1 MTGIIKTFKKF
12 KVLHF
17 VILALGIFV
26 LVSRSNNSQ
35 AKITDTFPSVQ
46 SKQERMEI
54 SLDLIGELQSL
65 NHDYVYP
72 KIWNGRIA
80 YLRPEGFVK
89 EGEVVLTFETKG
101 IEDELK
107 QSQEQLESAI
117 YALEN
122 LKESIELQRV
132 QSDNNLEM
140 AQKNLENAETNYQ
153 RRKTEIEEGIRPAI
167 DLAQSEISL
176 LQAQQSLEE
185 SELSLKT
192 RENQWELDLIDK
204 QKTIDYRKEKVEEK
218 TEDLANGTIYAHKD
232 GLMIHNEGWFGQVR
246 KYQEGDETRKDRP
259 ILDFPAITDFIVRV
273 KINERDLYKVKVGQ
287 TALITIDAVPGKIFE
302 GKLNK
307 IADIASSDMGTS
319 SITFS
324 AQGESKGFAAE
335 ILLSKPEEDIEVKN
349 QEKNDSLQIREARR
363 SQNSEMPD
371 FVKERIQEEG
381 MTQEDFQKRM
391 NSWGEAEEPS
401 KENEENDDFSN
412 LRPGMTSLTR
422 IILEVIEGAIILPR
436 SAIFIDEGQT
446 VVYRVVNNSWE
457 KVIVNL
463 GAVTPQEAQIKSGVS
478 NGETFLIV
486 APEEGAISTA
496 IESAKKEDSSG
507 FSGGMPQGSW
517 GGGGKGGGRGGK

>member
-1 MTGIIKTFKKF
+1 
-12 KVLHF
+12 
-17 VILALGIFV
+17 
-26 LVSRSNNSQ
+26 
-35 AKITDTFPSVQ
+35 
-46 SKQERMEI
+46 
-54 SLDLIGELQSL
+54 
-65 NHDYVYP
+65 
-72 KIWNGRIA
+72 
-80 YLRPEGFVK
+80 
-89 EGEVVLTFETKG
+89 
-101 IEDELK
+101 
-107 QSQEQLESAI
+107 
-117 YALEN
+117 
-122 LKESIELQRV
+122 
-132 QSDNNLEM
+132 
-140 AQKNLENAETNYQ
+140 
-153 RRKTEIEEGIRPAI
+153 
-167 DLAQSEISL
+167 
-176 LQAQQSLEE
+176 
-185 SELSLKT
+185 LKT

-302 GKLNK
+302 GRLNK

-335 ILLSKPEEDIEVKN
+335 ILLSKPEEDPELKN
-349 QEKNDSLQIREARR
+349 QEKNDSMQVREARK

-371 FVKERIQEEG
+371 FIKERIQEGG
-381 MTQEDFQKRM
+381 MTQEDFQKRI
-391 NSWGEAEEPS
+391 NNRGEAEEPS

-422 IILEVIEGAIILPR
+422 IILEVIENAIILPR

-486 APEEGAISTA
+486 APEESAISTA

>member
-12 KVLHF
+12 KILHF

-26 LVSRSNNSQ
+26 LITKSNNSQ
-35 AKITDTFPSVQ
+35 VKITDTFPSVQ
-46 SKQERMEI
+46 SRQEKMEV

-72 KIWNGRIA
+72 KIWGGRIA

-89 EGEVVLTFETKG
+89 KGEVVLTFETKG

-117 YALEN
+117 YSLEN

-132 QSDNNLEM
+132 QSNNNLEM
-140 AQKNLENAETNYQ
+140 ATKNLENAETNYQ

-176 LQAQQSLEE
+176 LQAQQTLEE
-185 SELSLKT
+185 STLSLKT
-192 RENQWELDLIDK
+192 KENQWELDLIDR
-204 QKTIDYRKEKVEEK
+204 QKTIDYRREKVEEK
-218 TEDLANGTIYAHKD
+218 TEDLANGTMYAHKD

-287 TALITIDAVPGKIFE
+287 SALITIDAVPGKVFE

-335 ILLSKPEEDIEVKN
+335 ILLSRPESPITE
-349 QEKNDSLQIREARR
+349 EKEINDSMQVREERK
-363 SQNSEMPD
+363 SQNSDMPD
-371 FVKERIQEEG
+371 FVKERIEEG
-381 MTQEDFQKRM
+381 GMSQEDFQPKMR
-391 NSWGEAEEPS
+391 WGEKETPS
-401 KENEENDDFSN
+401 QTNEENDDFSN

-422 IILEVIEGAIILPR
+422 IILEIIENAIILPR
-436 SAIFIDEGQT
+436 SAIFIDGGQT
-446 VVYRVVNNSWE
+446 VVYRVTSNNDWE
-457 KVIVNL
+457 KVIVDL
-463 GAVTPQEAQIKSGVS
+463 GAVTPQEAQVKSGIES
-478 NGETFLIV
+478 GEVFLIV
-486 APEEGAISTA
+486 APEESAISTA
-496 IESAKKEDSSG
+496 IESTKKEDGSG
-507 FSGGMPQGSW
+507 FSGSMPTGGW
-517 GGGGKGGGRGGK
+517 GGGKGGGRGGK